1 MYKKTVLI
9 LTLCGISFSTPVLAD
24 RIDTDAVIGG
34 ALGGAAGAAVGSA
47 IGGREGA
54 IIGSGVGAAAG
65 TAIATHG
72 GKNGKEGK
80 GSGKPKVYE
89 QQGGYQA
96 VYEPVRYRR
105 HRKIPPGHMPPP
117 GQCRVWYPNRPA
129 GHQPPPGN
137 CQALQY
143 HTPPGAWLVRR

>member
-1 MYKKTVLI
+1 MLI

-34 ALGGAAGAAVGSA
+34 ALGGAAGAAVG
-47 IGGREGA
+47 
-54 IIGSGVGAAAG
+54 

-72 GKNGKEGK
+72 GKNGEEGK

-89 QQGGYQA
+89 QQVGYQA
-96 VYEPVRYRR
+96 VYEPPRHRG

-117 GQCRVWYPNRPA
+117 GQCRVWYPDRPA
-129 GHQPPPGN
+129 DHQPPPGN

-143 HTPPGAWLVRR
+143 HTLPGAWLVRR